1 MLQSTY
7 VDQQLLKNHYVEF
20 QNVDE
25 NNHFCRK
32 LFTTDNVFVP
42 RKCFRCDYF
51 CINRRDEKN
60 HNFLTHYQL
69 GGR

>member
-1 MLQSTY
+1 MLQSTF

-25 NNHFCRK
+25 NNHFSRK
-32 LFTTDNVFVP
+32 LFTTDNAFVP
-42 RKCFRCDYF
+42 RKGFRCDYF

-60 HNFLTHYQL
+60 HDFLTHYQL